1 MTKAGGSEERLAAV
15 TVGELSRL
23 NGTIELVP
31 YDPKWPT
38 LYAQLEA
45 QIRRALG
52 AKVLQIE
59 HVGSTSVP
67 NLAAKPIIDI
77 VLAVQDSADE
87 SAYVPAL
94 EQAGF
99 VLRIREPDWFEH
111 RMFKS
116 PTVAGNVHVFTH
128 GCEEM
133 TRMLAFRDWLRTSDA
148 DRALYEKTKRELAGR
163 VWRYTQ
169 DYADAK
175 SEVVRAILGRA
186 IRTDRSIR
194 TD

>member
-23 NGTIELVP
+23 NGTIELVS
-31 YDPKWPT
+31 YDPKWPPQ
-38 LYAQLEA
+38 YAQLEA